1 MTGDS
6 AVPRPSR
13 RVKIVLS
20 VFVAFSAML
29 IAHTPDQASA
39 AAFVPPSLLEHA
51 AANPSRSYDV
61 IVVGT
66 PRGRL
71 AKSLRAEVGQ
81 GLGRIA
87 REYSLL
93 RGVATELRGAQLVAL
108 ARRDSI
114 ASITPNG
121 RVKPASANMLWPQA
135 VNLGG
140 LSTPAPGS
148 PTIAIVDSGVET
160 GRADFAGRV
169 VASVNLNS
177 REPNATGD
185 DNGHGTLVAGLA
197 AGASSPYGGAA
208 PSANIVSLDVVD
220 KDGMALTSD
229 VIAAADWIYVH
240 RQQYGIRVANFSL
253 HSAYEN
259 YGMRD
264 PLSTAVRRLWLT
276 GTVVVTA
283 AGNAGPQR
291 MLYAPASDPFVITV
305 GALDVNGT
313 GAAAD
318 DFNAPWSSY
327 GATAEG
333 FSKPEVA
340 APGRYLAGP
349 VPASSTLATALPD
362 RVVAPGYMWM
372 SGTSFAA
379 PIVSGAAAQLLA
391 RHPSWTPDQVKGAL
405 MLTAQAVP
413 NADPLSAGVGE
424 IDAGAA
430 GALTDPPNPNENLYA
445 FVAPDENG
453 TPTLDAD
460 AWNAHVA
467 QDASWTS
474 ASWTSASWTSASWT
488 IGELDERELDERLL
502 DERVLDVG
510 QLDFRELDVGE
521 LDERELDV
529 RVVDVRQLDELTLAG
544 GRGGACAAPPRS
556 IYRTGVNPGLQL
568 PMMETKAHR
577 ASTSKSVPCPGAAT
591 HERPSCCGRGR
602 LAVEASPSTSAGGVG
617 VRLVG
622 LPRCLGGRSDG
633 SGARARANRPRMG
646 RFRGARPARGVRAAA
661 LRQRRPQPQLPQ
673 RSRVRRRGS
682 DRAACAAR
690 RRARDRAAPARMG
703 EGALP
708 LVHAVLQHR
717 ELRGQRPRRLGDR

>member
-1 MTGDS
+1 MTGES

-20 VFVAFSAML
+20 VLVALGAWL
-29 IAHTPDQASA
+29 LAYAPAPASA

-51 AANPSRSYDV
+51 AANPSESYDV

-66 PRGRL
+66 PKGRL
-71 AKSLRAEVGQ
+71 AKSLRNEVGS

-87 REYSLL
+87 REYSIL
-93 RGVATELRGAQLVAL
+93 RGVATELKGAQLVAL
-108 ARRDSI
+108 ARRDDI
-114 ASITPNG
+114 ASITPDG
-121 RVKPASANMLWPQA
+121 AVKPASVNTLWPQA

-148 PTIAIVDSGVET
+148 PTIAIVDSGLDAD
-160 GRADFAGRV
+160 RADFAGRV

-177 REPNATGD
+177 REPGATGD

-197 AGASSPYGGAA
+197 AGASASYGGVA
-208 PSANIVSLDVVD
+208 PSANLVSLDVVD
-220 KDGMALTSD
+220 ANGMAVTSD
-229 VIAAADWIYVH
+229 VIAAADWIYAN
-240 RQQYGIRVANFSL
+240 REQYGIRVANFSL
-253 HSAYEN
+253 HSAYAN
-259 YGMRD
+259 FGMRD

-276 GTVVVTA
+276 GTVVVAA

-291 MLYAPASDPFVITV
+291 MLYSPASDPFVITV

-313 GAAAD
+313 ASAAD
-318 DFNAPWSSY
+318 DFSAAWSSY

-340 APGRYLAGP
+340 APGRFLAAP
-349 VPASSTLATALPD
+349 VPVGSTLATALPD

-391 RHPSWTPDQVKGAL
+391 RHPDWTPDEVKGAL

-413 NADPLSAGVGE
+413 NAAPLSAGVGE

-430 GALTDPPNPNENLYA
+430 AALTDPPNPNENLYA

-488 IGELDERELDERLL
+488 
-502 DERVLDVG
+502 
-510 QLDFRELDVGE
+510 
-521 LDERELDV
+521 
-529 RVVDVRQLDELTLAG
+529 
-544 GRGGACAAPPRS
+544 S
-556 IYRTGVNPGLQL
+556 
-568 PMMETKAHR
+568 
-577 ASTSKSVPCPGAAT
+577 ASW
-591 HERPSCCGRGR
+591 
-602 LAVEASPSTSAGGVG
+602 TSA
-617 VRLVG
+617 
-622 LPRCLGGRSDG
+622 SWT
-633 SGARARANRPRMG
+633 SASWTSASWTSASWTS
-646 RFRGARPARGVRAAA
+646 ASWTSASWTSASWTSASWTSA
-661 LRQRRPQPQLPQ
+661 
-673 RSRVRRRGS
+673 SWTS
-682 DRAACAAR
+682 
-690 RRARDRAAPARMG
+690 
-703 EGALP
+703 
-708 LVHAVLQHR
+708 
-717 ELRGQRPRRLGDR
+717 